1 MKVNVVSVQ
10 MHSKLYDVQGN
21 LNKMDDFIQEIV
33 GEQPDTSLI
42 VFPELAVSGYEW
54 GEEIRA
60 IAETVPDGICCKTL
74 SELAAK
80 YHVHIVYGFPERD
93 PNVKDVIYNSNA
105 LIDDEGQ
112 LVGVYRKVH
121 LTAGE
126 KPYFRPGS
134 EYPVFDTKIGRIGMM
149 ICWDTM
155 FPEAA
160 RILSLKGADLL
171 TVTSAWEKPYD
182 HGWDFATS
190 ARAFDNGIYVVAS
203 NRVGKDIEVDFLGR
217 CRICD
222 YEGKPMAV
230 LNEDREGYISAT
242 VDYAEALQYRE
253 LEYAFFRDRRPDTYE
268 EIIRG

>member
-1 MKVNVVSVQ
+1 
-10 MHSKLYDVQGN
+10 
-21 LNKMDDFIQEIV
+21 
-33 GEQPDTSLI
+33 
-42 VFPELAVSGYEW
+42 
-54 GEEIRA
+54 
-60 IAETVPDGICCKTL
+60 
-74 SELAAK
+74 
-80 YHVHIVYGFPERD
+80 
-93 PNVKDVIYNSNA
+93 
-105 LIDDEGQ
+105 
-112 LVGVYRKVH
+112 
-121 LTAGE
+121 
-126 KPYFRPGS
+126 
-134 EYPVFDTKIGRIGMM
+134 MM